1 MSSKIK
7 GGGRAILSC
16 ESQQSLIDLLYSLEE
31 PPQDVTD
38 DYNDNSDDR
47 RRQHE
52 KKEQLQKKKFVKRLV
67 RRHELRQLRQQ
78 YHATAA
84 SNVDA
89 TEDATSITKVRK
101 EMSSI
106 SLSTPTAAA
115 AATTSSPNVRIE
127 LAEAIF
133 ITNDDKQKKKSN
145 KKESKK
151 KDDKRKNKKTKKD
164 DDGFKIGAKKVA
176 VLSRSTTIK
185 DLLKQSKSKLK
196 LKKSPIRAFVQPNA
210 NSSLLF
216 DLEHDLSGVTDGTVV
231 YITVTAKS
239 IHDDDHDDDKGK
251 HDEDDQ
257 GDEIED
263 DDDTDKVLNSIKL
276 AYKKQQSY
284 RNLQYQSRLQ
294 RINEIVDET
303 RRQSQLVG
311 RQRLPVAS
319 YKQQIIDII
328 QHNQVV
334 VLSGATGSGK
344 STQIPQFLLEE
355 SIEHHCDDNDEIESS
370 PQQRH
375 HRPYIIVT
383 QPRRVAAISLANRV
397 AQERGCP
404 PPGTLGSS
412 VGYMV
417 RSDRRADLRSCR
429 IIYMTIGVLL
439 RILLNNNSE
448 SSRPGDNVEEG
459 ENDDNDSEEKVPP
472 LTLESIS
479 HLVIDET
486 HERDVNTDFVL
497 TLLKSMMISVA
508 KKKSTQQL
516 PRLILMSA
524 TASTELFVNY
534 FTLPSIVTAAAIDI
548 PGKIFPVETYWLSEC
563 EKMTGKTM
571 TTRLSNHD
579 DDGVADE
586 LQSDGVSSPRA
597 TEKIDDVFIRS
608 LIVKIV
614 EQQQTEGLLD
624 LGDNTTSN
632 SEFRSSG
639 AILVFLPGL
648 GEIESLARCLYD
660 KATIVGNRGICNILK
675 LHSTIPKSEQGR
687 VFEPAAK
694 GTVKIILSTNI
705 AETSLT
711 IPDVSYVIDSCRVK
725 ESRYQSSSRIKELVT
740 VWTSHAA
747 MKQRAGR
754 AGRTSK
760 GTCYR
765 LCSEEFANNN
775 LLPQTAPEMIRTPLD
790 ELILQICLLYEQRR
804 DEAIEAGAEE
814 KRNSG
819 VNPFKF
825 LSMTPTPP
833 KEQSLVQSCMHLL
846 EVGALSVAE
855 GDVQSDRKYRLT
867 PLGYHCSKLP
877 MDAKIA
883 KMLII
888 GCILGVLENALIIA
902 ASLSCTKSCFIS
914 GKQLDPNAI
923 EVRESLIENGFGGRD
938 WVGGSVKSD
947 MIAVIAVYRAWK
959 NVEKNVKKERL
970 FCRTNALNQVA
981 LREIDTLR
989 NQFLDLVIEAGLVSS
1004 KDDGLSDCNIA
1015 KEDALIT
1022 SCCLV
1027 GGLYPNI
1034 CTLSR
1039 PRRGG
1044 PKGGRLLTKD
1054 GDICKPSSSSFQRK
1068 RVATAAEHG
1077 KDAYAVYH
1085 TKHRTIGVIGLAGP
1099 RQRPPETF
1107 LSEVNFVSKFSLLLF
1122 GGQLELVKTAI
1133 IIDGWLKFKVS
1144 DDGENN
1150 KGSAIDNA
1158 VLILSLRE
1166 ALDKVILEHVIG
1178 TSLVSPEA
1186 TMTERHRHII
1196 GVVRQILSEE
1206 G

>member
-7 GGGRAILSC
+7 GGGRAILSS

-31 PPQDVTD
+31 QPQDGVTD
-38 DYNDNSDDR
+38 DNNDNSDDR

-84 SNVDA
+84 SNVVDDA
-89 TEDATSITKVRK
+89 SNDTTSITKVRK

-115 AATTSSPNVRIE
+115 TITSSPNVRIE

-151 KDDKRKNKKTKKD
+151 KDDKKKNKKKD
-164 DDGFKIGAKKVA
+164 DDGNVALFKIGAKKVA

-196 LKKSPIRAFVQPNA
+196 LKKSPIRAFVQPN
-210 NSSLLF
+210 NNDSSLLF
-216 DLEHDLSGVTDGTVV
+216 DLEHDLSGVVDGTVV
-231 YITVTAKS
+231 YVTVTAKS
-239 IHDDDHDDDKGK
+239 IHDDVDHDDK
-251 HDEDDQ
+251 DE
-257 GDEIED
+257 GGHSNDEGEYD
-263 DDDTDKVLNSIKL
+263 DDMDKVLNSIKL

-284 RNLQYQSRLQ
+284 RNSQYQSRLQ
-294 RINEIVDET
+294 RVNEIVDET

-319 YKQQIIDII
+319 YKQQIIDVI
-328 QHNQVV
+328 QQNQVV

-355 SIEHHCDDNDEIESS
+355 SIEHCDVESS
-370 PQQRH
+370 PQQPH
-375 HRPYIIVT
+375 YRPYIIVT
-383 QPRRVAAISLANRV
+383 QPRRVAAISLATRV

-404 PPGTLGSS
+404 QPGTLGSS

-439 RILLNNNSE
+439 RILLNNSSE
-448 SSRPGDNVEEG
+448 SSRRGEKEEEEG
-459 ENDDNDSEEKVPP
+459 ENDDNVPP

-497 TLLKSMMISVA
+497 TLLKSMMISAA
-508 KKKSTQQL
+508 KKKSTLQL

-534 FTLPSIVTAAAIDI
+534 FTLPPIVTAARIDI

-579 DDGVADE
+579 DGMANE
-586 LQSDGVSSPRA
+586 LRSDGVSSPRA

-614 EQQQTEGLLD
+614 EQQQTDGLMLED
-624 LGDNTTSN
+624 VDDDTTSN
-632 SEFRSSG
+632 SKFRSSG

-660 KATIVGNRGICNILK
+660 KATIVGNRDICNILK

-765 LCSEEFANNN
+765 LCSEEFANSK
-775 LLPQTAPEMIRTPLD
+775 LLPQTAPEMIWTPLD

-814 KRNSG
+814 KRNTG
-819 VNPFKF
+819 VNPLKF

-855 GDVQSDRKYRLT
+855 GGVQSDRKYRLT

-883 KMLII
+883 KLLII
-888 GCILGVLENALIIA
+888 GCILGVLDNALIIA

-914 GKQLDPNAI
+914 GRQLDPTAI
-923 EVRESLIENGFGGRD
+923 EARDSLIENGFGGRD
-938 WVGGSVKSD
+938 WVGGTVKSD
-947 MIAVIAVYRAWK
+947 LLAVIAVYRAWK
-959 NVEKNVKKERL
+959 NVQRNYKKEKL
-970 FCRTNALNQVA
+970 FCRSNALNHVA
-981 LREIDTLR
+981 LREIDQLR
-989 NQFLDLVIEAGLVSS
+989 NQFLELVIDAGLASS

-1027 GGLYPNI
+1027 CGLYPNI

-1085 TKHRTIGVIGLAGP
+1085 TKHRTIGVVGLAGP
-1099 RQRPPETF
+1099 RQRPRETF

-1122 GGQLELVKTAI
+1122 GGQLELVKNAI
-1133 IIDGWLKFKVS
+1133 IIDGWFKFKVS

-1150 KGSAIDNA
+1150 KGSVIDNA

-1178 TSLVSPEA
+1178 TSLVSPEEKSA
-1186 TMTERHRHII
+1186 MIERHKRII